1 MTTKIV
7 LLNPFSHS
15 LGKNP
20 LFEVNSKPVFID
32 GDYRIYKYFDK
43 HFVHTFKNVVIC
55 ERCAMNKDVLTALKN
70 NIKPIGE
77 ASIYHDFERPLW
89 AKNEG
94 LKIAQQINF
103 TVN

>member
-1 MTTKIV
+1 METT

-20 LFEVNSKPVFID
+20 LMKINVKPVFTN
-32 GDYRIYKYFDK
+32 GDYKIYKYFDRY
-43 HFVHTFKNVVIC
+43 FIHTFKNIVIS
-55 ERCAMNKDVLTALKN
+55 ERCGINKDLINGLKN

-94 LKIAQQINF
+94 LKIAGQINF

>member
-1 MTTKIV
+1 MKTN

-20 LFEVNSKPVFID
+20 TFEVHSEPVFIN
-32 GDYRIYKYFDK
+32 GDYKVYKLYER
-43 HFVHTFKNVVIC
+43 HFVHTFKNIVIA
-55 ERCAMNKDVLTALKN
+55 ERGAINKDLLNGLKN
-70 NIKPIGE
+70 NIKPIGK

-94 LKIAQQINF
+94 LKIAKQINF